1 MPAPATPLTVDA
13 IVSAAVAIA
22 DSDGLDAVSMRR
34 VAAAF
39 EVSAMALYRHVDDRD
54 ALLFLMAGAAVRD
67 FPLLPT
73 SDASWRELLV
83 HMADANWGSFEAHP
97 WLLRIVLTPDR
108 LLNMAT
114 LDQLE
119 TLLGKLHDAGLPLDE
134 CFDCLLGISAL
145 AIGAASIVFAAN
157 PGKPEPR
164 NPHTESTE
172 TGRTGRVI
180 DGWSADARSTHP
192 IAARFHERG
201 ITRTSTHRA
210 LDFTVQNFLDGI
222 ELRIENF
229 RTSPVHDAGQL
240 KGKQ

>member
-13 IVSAAVAIA
+13 IVSAAVVIA

-39 EVSAMALYRHVDDRD
+39 NVSAMALYRHVDDRD

-134 CFDCLLGISAL
+134 GFDCLLGISAL

-157 PGKPEPR
+157 PGGTGTGGAEPGF
-164 NPHTESTE
+164 E

-180 DGWSADARSTHP
+180 DGWSADARSSHP

-201 ITRTSTHRA
+201 ITRASTHRA
-210 LDFTVQNFLDGI
+210 LDFTVQNFLDGV
-222 ELRIENF
+222 ELRIETL
-229 RTSPVHDAGQL
+229 RTPPVPDAGQL
-240 KGKQ
+240 KGNP